1 MADETMDGI
10 LRTRVIW
17 GTAIAGAVIVV
28 VVISVIV
35 FRPKRSNPLPLSPP
49 ILPVIQPSNAQPP
62 LQKFDLFFFDV
73 ETLELVHEERQL
85 RVSRQLAEHLKQ
97 IINALLAGS
106 TSGLRNTIPNGTFLY
121 EVYIDDRSIAYLDFS
136 RHLTEVHI
144 GGTTAE
150 ILTVQ
155 SILRTVHANF
165 SGQIETV
172 QILIEGQEVDT
183 LAGHIDISKPL
194 ALAPEII
201 ASNE

>member
-1 MADETMDGI
+1 
-10 LRTRVIW
+10 VIW
-17 GTAIAGAVIVV
+17 GTTIAGAVIVV

-35 FRPKRSNPLPLSPP
+35 FRPMPLSPP

-73 ETLELVHEERQL
+73 ETLELVREERQL
-85 RVSRQLAEHLKQ
+85 RVSRQLFEHLKQ
-97 IINALLAGS
+97 ILNALLAGS

-194 ALAPEII
+194 VLAPEII
-201 ASNE
+201 ASND